1 MANDENDAAP
11 IAWRVLEK
19 GAPVFAAS
27 GDEIGKVS
35 EVVADDQ
42 KDIFSGVAFRPGL
55 FSSQRFIPADLID
68 SLTDEGVYLTI
79 SESQADELEDY
90 PG

>member
-1 MANDENDAAP
+1 MDNDRNDERQ
-11 IAWRVLEK
+11 IAWQVLEK
-19 GAPVFAAS
+19 GTPVFATS
-27 GDEIGKVS
+27 GEEIGKVS

-55 FSSQRFIPADLID
+55 LSTQRFVPADLID
-68 SLTDEGVYLTI
+68 GLTDEGVYLTI
-79 SESQADELEDY
+79 SESEADELEAY